1 MKSTLISA
9 VFLSSVA
16 FFGCAQA
23 NSDIDLSTS
32 EVEAI
37 IKNYLLKNPEVLR
50 DAFIELDKK
59 QDRLALA
66 EISDALYED
75 PRDSF
80 IGQKNAKVTIVE
92 FFDYNCGFCKKS
104 AGWVEKAIETYPKD
118 VKIIFKELPI
128 LDSRTKTSK
137 IAAKAAIAANK
148 QGKFTEIHFA
158 LMNERSIS
166 EDRIYKIA
174 EKVGLNITQLKND
187 MNNPDVDLYLADT
200 LSLATR
206 IPSLSG
212 TPFFII
218 GDNLIP
224 GADEE
229 RLDSVLQDVL
239 SKS

>member
-174 EKVGLNITQLKND
+174 EKVGLNITQLEND

-229 RLDSVLQDVL
+229 RLDSVLRDVL

>member
-1 MKSTLISA
+1 
-9 VFLSSVA
+9 
-16 FFGCAQA
+16 
-23 NSDIDLSTS
+23 
-32 EVEAI
+32 
-37 IKNYLLKNPEVLR
+37 
-50 DAFIELDKK
+50 
-59 QDRLALA
+59 
-66 EISDALYED
+66 
-75 PRDSF
+75 
-80 IGQKNAKVTIVE
+80 
-92 FFDYNCGFCKKS
+92 
-104 AGWVEKAIETYPKD
+104 
-118 VKIIFKELPI
+118 
-128 LDSRTKTSK
+128 
-137 IAAKAAIAANK
+137 
-148 QGKFTEIHFA
+148 
-158 LMNERSIS
+158 MNERSIS

-174 EKVGLNITQLKND
+174 EKVGLNITQLEND

>member
-148 QGKFTEIHFA
+148 QGKFAEIHFA

-224 GADEE
+224 GADEK

>member
-1 MKSTLISA
+1 
-9 VFLSSVA
+9 
-16 FFGCAQA
+16 
-23 NSDIDLSTS
+23 
-32 EVEAI
+32 
-37 IKNYLLKNPEVLR
+37 
-50 DAFIELDKK
+50 
-59 QDRLALA
+59 
-66 EISDALYED
+66 LYED
-75 PRDSF
+75 PRDSY
-80 IGQKNAKVTIVE
+80 IGQKDAKVTIIE

-104 AGWVEKAIETYPKD
+104 AGWVEKVIKTYPKD

-148 QGKFTEIHFA
+148 QGKFAEIHFA

-166 EDRIYKIA
+166 ED
-174 EKVGLNITQLKND
+174 
-187 MNNPDVDLYLADT
+187 
-200 LSLATR
+200 
-206 IPSLSG
+206 
-212 TPFFII
+212 I